1 MKTDIDF
8 SKYGGTLTPYEVA
21 EILHHTVKTIYG
33 MIDKGKIPAIKVGR
47 KYVISKREL
56 VALIKDGRRL

>member
-8 SKYGGTLTPYEVA
+8 SKYGGTLTPLEVA
-21 EILHHTVKTIYG
+21 EILHHTVKTIYS

-56 VALIKDGRRL
+56 IALIKDGRRL